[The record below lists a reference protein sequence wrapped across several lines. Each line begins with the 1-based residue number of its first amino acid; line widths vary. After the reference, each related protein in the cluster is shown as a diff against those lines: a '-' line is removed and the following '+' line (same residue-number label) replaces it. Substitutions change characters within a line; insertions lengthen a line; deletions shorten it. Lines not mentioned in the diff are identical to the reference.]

1 MIHDR
6 ARAGRVRVLSLL
18 ALLAITQSCYAQDA
32 VSASSIKWRALDSPA
47 GEPCAEPRVACGA
60 DGRFHVSWTRRSGGG
75 RHALMFASGRG
86 DAWSKPVRIADGS
99 NWFVNWADFPS
110 LAVSRNGSMAA
121 HWLERNGAGSYA
133 YGVRIAFSR
142 DAGRTWSRPAWLHTD
157 RSSTEHGFCSL
168 VPLPGGHRSEL
179 PVEDGRMASLR

>member
-75 RHALMFASGRG
+75 RHALMFAVMQR
-86 DAWSKPVRIADGS
+86 R
-99 NWFVNWADFPS
+99 
-110 LAVSRNGSMAA
+110 
-121 HWLERNGAGSYA
+121 
-133 YGVRIAFSR
+133 
-142 DAGRTWSRPAWLHTD
+142 
-157 RSSTEHGFCSL
+157 
-168 VPLPGGHRSEL
+168 
-179 PVEDGRMASLR
+179 